1 MTEEN
6 LPVAE
11 EQQTNEERTRFNR
24 ADWITLAILL
34 GILALGAWLRFTGLN
49 WDSNTHL
56 HPDERFLTLVETAIQ
71 LPESLGDYFDTP
83 NSQLNPRNVG
93 YGFFVYGTF
102 PIFLVRYL
110 AEWTG
115 FTGYDEI
122 HLLGRAVSASFDLIS
137 IVIVYFLG
145 ERLFNRRVGLLGA
158 LFTALSVLLIQHSH
172 YFVVDSIANT
182 FILLGLYFAV
192 GIMRDGR
199 FRDYASFGVMLGLAV
214 SSKISAFPLAAAAA
228 LAAWFYVQSSAN
240 AQLEQRFK
248 RAVIYL
254 VAAAV
259 VSLIIFRIF
268 QPYAFSG
275 PGFFDV
281 KPESRWLANMAEIRE
296 QQRGNTDAPY
306 ALQWADRPQGIFS
319 FKNLV
324 LWGMGIPLG
333 LVAWLGWAWA
343 AVQMVRGQWKK
354 HALLVAWTGGFFIW
368 QSIGFTMAMRY
379 LIPIYPTLA
388 LFAGWGLV
396 EAWDLRGRFSG
407 RRRQLIGAAT
417 VLTGAIVILGT
428 LLWALAFT
436 SIYRQ
441 PLTRVAASRWIYQ
454 NIPGAV
460 NLVIETGDDELLEV
474 IPLSHDF
481 LLSGGQTQIQELR
494 TDLTGNIAAVRLP
507 YFSAADDPGWL
518 DLLITLTSEPNSGTE
533 FAQAAFT
540 GEVASREEL
549 DLKLAFD
556 RAVSVDP
563 EARIF
568 INIINQGSLAIR
580 MQSTYLIHE
589 TTWDDGLPWG
599 VDGRGF
605 GGRYEAC
612 NLELYWHDDQDDEP
626 DGVPDKIQ
634 RIVDCLTQGEI
645 LTISSNRQYGT
656 ITRVPE
662 RYPLT
667 IAYYRALLGCEP
679 NETVLAC
686 YATAEVGEQEGQ
698 FGYRLIQ
705 VFQSHPRIGPL
716 VINDQFAEEAF
727 TVYDHPKVLIF
738 EKTEAFDPE
747 LVFDALSQV
756 DVSNVVHVLPRDV
769 GDRPKDLMLP
779 LNRWEEQQ
787 SKGTWSDY
795 FNPENLIN
803 RWPLLSVV
811 IWWVAIG
818 VLGLMLFP
826 FTRRALAGLHDQGY
840 ALSRI
845 VGLLVFAW
853 VAWML
858 GSVGVPIQRST
869 LTLILVVF
877 LLGSGLLAWHDRE
890 ALRSY
895 FKQHWREVLLIEL
908 IALVFFLVDLG
919 IRLGNPDL
927 WHPAKGGEKPMD
939 FSYLNAVLKSTTF
952 PPYDPW
958 YAGGYI
964 NYYYY
969 GFVLV
974 GMPIKFLGVVPS
986 TAYNLV
992 IPTLFAIL
1000 ALAGYSVGSN
1010 LLLAAS
1016 KLGVERMRRSARTA
1030 GLLAAVLL
1038 VLAGNLGTVRMFYDG
1053 FKKIGAPPAT
1063 EEGTLFVGAFQ
1074 SARGFGRYLSMDEQ
1088 MPYALDHWY
1097 WNPSRAITPGEG
1109 EAGPITEFPF
1119 FTFLYADLHAHMIS
1133 RPLTVF
1139 SIAWA
1144 VSGLMLAKEGG
1155 RRKRVNYI
1163 AWIFIGGLALGALRP
1178 TNTWDFPVYWTLAAL
1193 AAAYAVYLWRG
1204 RFDRGTVLEALAMAG
1219 VIIVASQV
1227 LYQPYHQWYGLG
1239 YEKAEF
1245 WKGSKTP
1252 LIDYLTVHGVPLFF
1266 LFTWM
1271 LWETRQWMAETPLS
1285 ALNRLRPHVG
1295 LIGGIILLWISLVV
1309 ILMVLGY
1316 PIAAVV
1322 VPALGWAGVLLL
1334 KPGLSLGKRVILVL
1348 TGVGFA
1354 LTFVVEIVVL
1364 QGDIS
1369 RMNTV
1374 FKFYMQVW
1382 ELFNLCAAV
1391 ACVLVLIE
1399 LPYWRD
1405 GWRWA
1410 WTTLSILLIFSALLY
1425 PLVASMA
1432 KVRDRMTL
1440 TGPAAL
1446 DGMLYMSYTQRY
1458 HELGG
1463 VHDLSDDF
1471 NAIRWM
1477 QDNIEGSPVIVEAN
1491 VPEYRWG
1498 SRYTIYTGLPGVLGW
1513 RWHQFQQR
1521 VSVEDNQVDQ
1531 RLFDITSFYLTQS
1544 IEEAADFLERYG
1556 VRYIVVGGLERTYYA
1571 QVEPCWEINDGLGI
1585 TCDLRGYPMGMP
1597 SSYDIQP
1604 EACSPINEED
1614 PTGGMICPTFGLEKF
1629 EQMRASGQL
1638 TLVYDQD
1645 GTEVYEV
1652 VQ

>member
-6 LPVAE
+6 LLVTQETQISKDHARFSRAE
-11 EQQTNEERTRFNR
+11 
-24 ADWITLAILL
+24 WITLAFLL
-34 GILALGAWLRFTGLN
+34 GILAFGAWLRFTGLD

-56 HPDERFLTLVETAIQ
+56 HPDERFLTLVETAIH
-71 LPESLGDYFDTP
+71 LPESLGGYFDTP

-115 FTGYDEI
+115 FSGYDEI

-137 IVIVYFLG
+137 IVIVFFLG
-145 ERLFNRRVGLLGA
+145 ERLFNRKVGLLGA

-192 GIMRDGR
+192 GIQRESR
-199 FRDYASFGVMLGLAV
+199 FRDYAYFGVMLGLAV

-228 LAAWFYVQSSAN
+228 LAAWFYVQSSSN
-240 AQLEQRFK
+240 AQLERRFK
-248 RAVIYL
+248 RAVLFL

-259 VSLIIFRIF
+259 ISLIVFRIF

-281 KPESRWLANMAEIRE
+281 KPDSRWLANMAEIRE

-319 FKNLV
+319 FQNLV

-333 LVAWLGWAWA
+333 LAAWLGWAWA
-343 AVQMVRGQWKK
+343 ALQMIRGQWQK

-388 LFAGWGLV
+388 LLAGWGIV
-396 EAWDLRGRFSG
+396 EAWELRENFLE
-407 RRRQLIGAAT
+407 RRRQLLGAVTILA
-417 VLTGAIVILGT
+417 GGIVILGT

-460 NLVIETGDDELLEV
+460 NLVIETIDDELLEV
-474 IPLSHDF
+474 IPISHDF
-481 LLSGGQTQIQELR
+481 LLAGGQTQIHELR
-494 TDLTGNIAAVRLP
+494 TDLTGNITTVRLP
-507 YFSAADDPGWL
+507 YFSAADEPGQL
-518 DLLITLTSEPNSGTE
+518 DLQVTLTSEPNSGTE
-533 FAQAAFT
+533 FARAAFT
-540 GEVASREEL
+540 GDVARGEEL

-556 RAVSVDP
+556 RTVPVDP

-568 INIINQGSLAIR
+568 INIINQGSNAIR
-580 MQSTYLIHE
+580 MRSTYLIHE
-589 TTWDDGLPWG
+589 TSWDDGLPWG

-612 NLELYWHDDQDDEP
+612 NLELYWQDDQDDDL
-626 DGVPDKIQ
+626 DGIPDKIQ
-634 RIVDCLTQGEI
+634 RIVDCLSQGDI

-679 NETVLAC
+679 DDTVLAC
-686 YATAEVGEQEGQ
+686 YATAEVGEQEGHL
-698 FGYRLIQ
+698 GYRLTQ
-705 VFQSHPRIGPL
+705 VFQSHPRLGSI

-727 TVYDHPKVLIF
+727 TVYDHPKVLIL
-738 EKTEAFDPE
+738 EKTEVFDPE
-747 LVFDALSQV
+747 AVFNLLRQV
-756 DVSNVVHVLPRDV
+756 DVSNVVHVLPKDV
-769 GDRPKDLMLP
+769 GDKPKDLLLP
-779 LNRWEEQQ
+779 VSRWKEQQ
-787 SKGTWSDY
+787 SRGTWSDL

-818 VLGLMLFP
+818 TLGLILFP
-826 FTRRALAGLHDQGY
+826 FTRRALAGLRDQGY

-845 VGLLVFAW
+845 IGLLVFAW

-858 GSVGVPIQRST
+858 GSMGIPIQRSS
-869 LTLILVVF
+869 LALILLV
-877 LLGSGLLAWHDRE
+877 LLLASGLLAWHDRE
-890 ALRSY
+890 ALRAF
-895 FKQHWREVLLIEL
+895 FKKNWRELLLIEVV
-908 IALVFFLVDLG
+908 ALVFFLIDLG

-927 WHPAKGGEKPMD
+927 WHPSKGGEKPMN
-939 FSYLNAVLKSTTF
+939 FSYLNAVIKSTTF

-969 GFVLV
+969 GYVLV
-974 GMPIKFLGVVPS
+974 GLPIKLLGVVPS

-992 IPTLFAIL
+992 LPTLFAVL
-1000 ALAGYSVGSN
+1000 ALAAYSVGSN
-1010 LLLAAS
+1010 LVIAAS
-1016 KLGVERMRRSARTA
+1016 RQGAERMRGNARTA
-1030 GLLAAVLL
+1030 GLLAAVFV
-1038 VLAGNLGTVRMFYDG
+1038 VLAGNLGTARMFYDG
-1053 FKKIGAPPAT
+1053 FKKIGTPPAA
-1063 EEGTLFVGAFQ
+1063 EEGTFIVGAFQ
-1074 SARGFGRYLSMDEQ
+1074 AARGVGRYLSMDEQ
-1088 MPYALDHWY
+1088 MPYSLDHWY

-1133 RPLTVF
+1133 RPLTIF

-1144 VSGLMLAKEGG
+1144 LSGLMLAKQGG
-1155 RRKRVNYI
+1155 RRKRADYI
-1163 AWIFIGGLALGALRP
+1163 AWIIVGSLALGALRP

-1193 AAAYAVYLWRG
+1193 AAAYAVWLWRG
-1204 RFDRGTVLEALAMAG
+1204 KLDRGTVLEALVTVG
-1219 VIIVASQV
+1219 VIIAASQL

-1239 YEKAEF
+1239 YEKVEL
-1245 WKGSKTP
+1245 WNGSKTP

-1285 ALNRLRPHVG
+1285 ALNRLRPHTG
-1295 LIGGIILLWISLVV
+1295 LIGGLVLLWISLVIILAGSGYAIAILV
-1309 ILMVLGY
+1309 I
-1316 PIAAVV
+1316 
-1322 VPALGWAGVLLL
+1322 PALGWAGLLLL
-1334 KPGLSLGKRVILVL
+1334 KPGLSLGKRVILAM
-1348 TGVGFA
+1348 TGVGLA

-1382 ELFNLCAAV
+1382 ELFNLGAAV

-1399 LPYWRD
+1399 LPHRRD
-1405 GWRWA
+1405 GWRWV
-1410 WTTLSILLIFSALLY
+1410 WTTLSILLVFSALLY
-1425 PLVASMA
+1425 PLVASVA
-1432 KVRDRMTL
+1432 KIRDRMTL
-1440 TGPAAL
+1440 TAPASL
-1446 DGMLYMSYTQRY
+1446 DGMLYMSYTHRY
-1458 HELGG
+1458 HELSG

-1471 NAIRWM
+1471 KAIRWM
-1477 QDNIEGSPVIVEAN
+1477 QDNIKGSPVIVEAN

-1521 VSVEDNQVDQ
+1521 VSAENNLVDQ

-1544 IEEAADFLERYG
+1544 IEEAADFLGRYG
-1556 VRYIVVGGLERTYYA
+1556 VRYIIVGGLERTYYA
-1571 QVEPCWEINDGLGI
+1571 QVEPCWEINGGLGI

-1597 SSYDIQP
+1597 SSYDIPP
-1604 EACSPINEED
+1604 EMCSAINEEN
-1614 PTGGMICPTFGLEKF
+1614 PTGGMICPTLGLEKF
-1629 EQMRASGQL
+1629 EQMRVSGQL
-1638 TLVYDQD
+1638 ALVYDQN
-1645 GTEVYEV
+1645 GTEIYEV
-1652 VQ
+1652 MQ